1 MTKKTLDAYKTISE
15 VAEILNLVN
24 SKNGSLSTHT
34 LRYWEKEFKQ
44 IKPKIINKRRYY
56 SDDVVELIKLIKF
69 LIKDKGMT
77 ISGVKKI
84 LNLNTNKLDEYDSFS
99 LKDTYFKTKLKI
111 KSKSIL
117 LKLKKLKN
125 YGKKNSLKS

>member
-1 MTKKTLDAYKTISE
+1 MSKFEEAYKTIGE
-15 VAEILNLVN
+15 VVRIIGLK
-24 SKNGSLSTHT
+24 SKKGQSIPTHT
-34 LRYWEKEFKQ
+34 IRYWEKEFKQ

>member
-1 MTKKTLDAYKTISE
+1 MKKLVQISE
-15 VAEILNLVN
+15 LSKILNLIN
-24 SKNGSLSTHT
+24 PNDNKPQNYI

-125 YGKKNSLKS
+125 YGKKNSY

>member
-1 MTKKTLDAYKTISE
+1 MKKTDNSYKTIGE
-15 VAEILNLVN
+15 VAEILNLSKSQN
-24 SKNGSLSTHT
+24 SKNSTHT
-34 LRYWEKEFKQ
+34 IRFWEKEFKQ

>member
-1 MTKKTLDAYKTISE
+1 MKKFVQISE
-15 VAEILNLVN
+15 LSKILNLIN
-24 SKNGSLSTHT
+24 PNDNKPQNYI

-84 LNLNTNKLDEYDSFS
+84 LNLNTNKLDDYDSFS